1 MISAIPLTIVPLILY
16 NVIAFV
22 FAGGEAT
29 SPIWQ
34 SSLFTLTLV
43 SGQPWTPTLADL
55 IQAVAVCLLG
65 AEIIKATRVHPRL
78 VLDHIVS
85 TVVMVVYI
93 VEFLAVGAA
102 ATSIFFLLTVIA
114 IVDVMSGVA
123 ISLVTKK
130 RALPADGVRQ

>member
-55 IQAVAVCLLG
+55 ILAVAVCLLG
-65 AEIIKATRVHPRL
+65 AEIIKAARFHRRL

-85 TVVMVVYI
+85 TVVMIVYI

-114 IVDVMSGVA
+114 IVDVMAGVA
-123 ISLVTKK
+123 ISLGATK
-130 RALPADGVRQ
+130 RVVSVNSADH

>member
-1 MISAIPLTIVPLILY
+1 M
-16 NVIAFV
+16 
-22 FAGGEAT
+22 
-29 SPIWQ
+29 
-34 SSLFTLTLV
+34 
-43 SGQPWTPTLADL
+43 
-55 IQAVAVCLLG
+55 
-65 AEIIKATRVHPRL
+65 
-78 VLDHIVS
+78 LDHIVS